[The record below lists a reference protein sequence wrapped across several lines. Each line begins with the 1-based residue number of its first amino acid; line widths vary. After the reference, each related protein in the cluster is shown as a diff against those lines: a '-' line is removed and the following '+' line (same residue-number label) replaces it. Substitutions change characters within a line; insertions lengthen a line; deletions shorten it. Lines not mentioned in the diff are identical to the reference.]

1 MGRRVVLRRR
11 LPGGRVGD
19 LLGEPAG
26 VGPRGAGP
34 GAHPRG
40 RGERAGAR
48 GAGRQAGAAAPA
60 RRGQPHRALGIDD
73 LEDVAADGW
82 RPLEQALLGDR
93 WRLRAADGFTARAN
107 SVLALGD
114 LGGAPDP
121 TDPTGAFEPGGGLVP
136 RARAATAVRG
146 VVAARRRGRP
156 VTGRRGAPHPLDLL
170 LRERGYRLDT
180 PTLVLTAALREVAAA
195 TVPPGSSGLPA
206 GWSLVGLDAPDDAWL
221 GVYRYRGEPLPG
233 VAERLLRSAPAQVLA
248 AVRDEAGRTVAVAR
262 GASSRGWTGV
272 TATEVVPEHRRRGLA
287 GRLLG
292 AIAEWGLTRGDR
304 SGYLQVAETNA
315 PARRLYDRVGF
326 VPHHGYQY
334 RVLV

>member
-1 MGRRVVLRRR
+1 ML
-11 LPGGRVGD
+11 
-19 LLGEPAG
+19 AG
-26 VGPRGAGP
+26 KPVPP
-34 GAHPRG
+34 P
-40 RGERAGAR
+40 
-48 GAGRQAGAAAPA
+48 PA

-73 LEDVAADGW
+73 REDVAADGW

-121 TDPTGAFEPGGGLVP
+121 TDPTGAFELAEAWYRERGLPPRFAVSWPLDAEVDPSPDGG
-136 RARAATAVRG
+136 
-146 VVAARRRGRP
+146 ARR
-156 VTGRRGAPHPLDLL
+156 TPLDLL

-233 VAERLLRSAPAQVLA
+233 VAERLLRSAPGQVLA
-248 AVRDEAGRTVAVAR
+248 AVRGETGRTVAVAR